1 VSTGRGTRLAL
12 RIATAITL
20 VFIYLPITL
29 IIIYAFNPNRLASWP
44 PTGITLEWVSR
55 AIDNSGLRQ
64 AFLTSL
70 TAAAGATI
78 IALILGSF
86 AALAVARYAFF
97 GRDTV
102 SFLVVFPIALPGIV
116 TGMALSTTFGSLGIP
131 LGMFTIIVGHAT
143 FCVVLVYN
151 NVVARLR
158 RTSRTQEEASG
169 DLGADT
175 WTTARRVTL
184 PAVRTALIAGGL
196 LAFALSFDEIIVTI
210 FTAGGVQTL
219 PIWIYQNFRVPNQL
233 PIVNVA
239 GMFAILLSVIPVYIA
254 QKLSSEVG
262 SIAR

>member
-1 VSTGRGTRLAL
+1 VTTGRGTRIAL
-12 RIATAITL
+12 RAATIATL
-20 VFIYLPITL
+20 VFIYVPIAL
-29 IIIYAFNPNRLASWP
+29 IVIYAFNPNRLASWP
-44 PTGITLEWVSR
+44 PTGFTLEWIGR
-55 AIDNSGLRQ
+55 AIANPGLQQ

-70 TAAAGATI
+70 IAAGGATT
-78 IALILGSF
+78 IALILGSL
-86 AALAVARYAFF
+86 AAFAVARYDFF

-116 TGMALSTTFGSLGIP
+116 TGMALSTTFGTLGIP
-131 LGMFTIIVGHAT
+131 LGMGTVIVGHAT

-158 RTSRTQEEASG
+158 RITRTQEEASG

-175 WTTARRVTL
+175 WMTARRITL

-239 GMFAILLSVIPVYIA
+239 GMFAILLSVIPVYVA
-254 QKLSSEVG
+254 QRLSSEAG